1 MPNVTPVQEETCCVG
16 RSLAKL
22 ATDGQ
27 PRSCHLS
34 LGLGRR
40 RETGL
45 GRQGGRARVRR
56 VAPTRAETRTRATRA
71 FYCPF
76 FSPVSNGACL
86 RRLSAYAQFKV
97 YLLIEGGLWLPAC
110 YLCCYRFQPTL
121 RLMAS
126 PLGRRAVARSGAA
139 IERYAPSW
147 HASLVRLASKI
158 EGAPATRAFGEW
170 ALINKVLAPVGFPT
184 KMWIAHR
191 IVEWRNG
198 TALTA
203 DA

>member
-1 MPNVTPVQEETCCVG
+1 MFYFSEPLALDARPCFC
-16 RSLAKL
+16 RS
-22 ATDGQ
+22 
-27 PRSCHLS
+27 
-34 LGLGRR
+34 
-40 RETGL
+40 
-45 GRQGGRARVRR
+45 
-56 VAPTRAETRTRATRA
+56 
-71 FYCPF
+71 
-76 FSPVSNGACL
+76 
-86 RRLSAYAQFKV
+86 QFKV

-126 PLGRRAVARSGAA
+126 PLGRRAVERSGAA

-147 HASLVRLASKI
+147 HASIVRLASKI

-170 ALINKVLAPVGFPT
+170 ALINKILAPIGFPT

-191 IVEWRNG
+191 IVEWRKG

-203 DA
+203 EA